1 MATNFKSDKFVE
13 VLQEFL
19 IVQGQTTYAIGS
31 IVLTDVYFFVKN
43 GNNNYSILS
52 SGQYQVVGTNLIIN
66 DPLVIKNNTNIQVCR
81 VLNTTASKY
90 ISDIVN
96 INTLRDHYN
105 TLVDDFI
112 KIIDF
117 LRKSG
122 IKSDS
127 SSMNYIFP
135 LLEEGQVFMKKGL
148 GFEGKQ
154 VMDIDAELQAQIDKA
169 YAFFEQYVNNEKKP
183 ELDAYTVSKKQELET
198 YTIAKKGEINTLVT
212 GHKADINTL
221 ADTKKTEIIEL
232 GNLKQQEI
240 ISLSTGKIK
249 EITDVTTVKKQE
261 IETLTAQKKVQI
273 TDHTDLEIQKILSL
287 GIDGLQAQIDA
298 NKSDILLKLDKSGG
312 KIDGNLIIKS
322 NENTSFTLTG
332 QGECDVQILPLDSN
346 DQGSPESQWQIGT
359 TFNKKDLY
367 FFNGKTGYITTI
379 KTDGS
384 IMTKTN
390 KDVFDTGNCTI
401 ARSKEGWC
409 KLVNGLII
417 QWGTTAVNKVW
428 SSDAEYYTVAF
439 PIAFTSYTNV
449 SIASLN
455 FAGNVCPILCA
466 LGEGTTAFSLYKD
479 ARSSTNFTTHYVKWI
494 AIGV

>member
-1 MATNFKSDKFVE
+1 MNNFKSDKFVE

-19 IVQGQTTYAIGS
+19 IVQGQNTYSIGS
-31 IVLTDVYFFVKN
+31 MSLSDVYFFVKK
-43 GNNNYSILS
+43 GNENYKVLAT
-52 SGQYQVVGTNLIIN
+52 GQYQVVGTNLIIN
-66 DPLVIKNNTNIQVCR
+66 DASVITNNTNIQVCK
-81 VLNTTASKY
+81 VLNIVASKY
-90 ISDIVN
+90 ISDIAN

-198 YTIAKKGEINTLVT
+198 YTIAKKGEINTLVA
-212 GHKADINTL
+212 GHKTDINTL

-273 TDHTDLEIQKILSL
+273 TDHTNLEIQKILSL
-287 GIDGLQAQIDA
+287 GIDGLQAQINV
-298 NKSDILLKLDKSGG
+298 NKSDILSKVSNSRVASKDWSVLPIPCVSQDGVVEVGKHFDFHENTQDKEDYSVRLTALNGRLYITESGG
-312 KIDGNLIIKS
+312 DKYAGNIL
-322 NENTSFTLTG
+322 
-332 QGECDVQILPLDSN
+332 GEI
-346 DQGSPESQWQIGT
+346 
-359 TFNKKDLY
+359 
-367 FFNGKTGYITTI
+367 
-379 KTDGS
+379 
-384 IMTKTN
+384 
-390 KDVFDTGNCTI
+390 
-401 ARSKEGWC
+401 SKAETGWC
-409 KLVNGLII
+409 KFPNGLIV
-417 QWGTTAVNKVW
+417 QWGLSWIPKTQGGHTIN
-428 SSDAEYYTVAF
+428 F
-439 PIAFTSYTNV
+439 PITFTIMASGSFIRNYSYGSPSGVMTTGEFRIN
-449 SIASLN
+449 N
-455 FAGNVCPILCA
+455 
-466 LGEGTTAFSLYKD
+466 LGLWQEIVDGDGQPNQRNQYF
-479 ARSSTNFTTHYVKWI
+479 WI
-494 AIGV
+494 AIGY

>member
-1 MATNFKSDKFVE
+1 MNNFKSDKFVE

-19 IVQGQTTYAIGS
+19 IVQGQNTYSIGS
-31 IVLTDVYFFVKN
+31 MSLSDVYFFVKK
-43 GNNNYSILS
+43 GNENYKVLAT
-52 SGQYQVVGTNLIIN
+52 GQYQVVGTNLIIN
-66 DPLVIKNNTNIQVCR
+66 DASVITNNTNIQVCK
-81 VLNTTASKY
+81 VLNIVASKY
-90 ISDIVN
+90 ISDIAN
-96 INTLRDHYN
+96 INTLRNHYN

-154 VMDIDAELQAQIDKA
+154 IMDIDAELQAQIDKA

-298 NKSDILLKLDKSGG
+298 NKSDILSKQTFENIQYINVSR
-312 KIDGNLIIKS
+312 GNGNVAK
-322 NENTSFTLTG
+322 
-332 QGECDVQILPLDSN
+332 
-346 DQGSPESQWQIGT
+346 IGT
-359 TFNKKDLY
+359 SGVAGEYIFGGAVNDFTEFMSAYIRIGNDEKLQYTTASTPTSPDA
-367 FFNGKTGYITTI
+367 KTRNI
-379 KTDGS
+379 
-384 IMTKTN
+384 
-390 KDVFDTGNCTI
+390 FHTGNCLMYKDPNYFWAKFITGMI
-401 ARSKEGWC
+401 VQFGNTQSAQ
-409 KLVNGLII
+409 VQN
-417 QWGTTAVNKVW
+417 
-428 SSDAEYYTVAF
+428 DTVTF
-439 PIAFTSYTNV
+439 PIPFSGESTYSVVAISNT
-449 SIASLN
+449 AS
-455 FAGNVCPILCA
+455 GNMTCNITQDNGSKGISFNYNQNMA
-466 LGEGTTAFSLYKD
+466 KGI
-479 ARSSTNFTTHYVKWI
+479 RWI
-494 AIGV
+494 AIGY